1 MITVCVCACRQRS
14 RVSVHAGAWEQFV
27 SEDMDKVWKRQEDAA
42 SNILVEE
49 SRRSSLTIHRLFA
62 EVYRRPSRMN
72 PLMGGDTNIRLA
84 ERHSLEGSSP
94 QQTQP
99 HYEVVEVPWLSLNC
113 SEVHLSNQTVWSGSS
128 TL

>member
-1 MITVCVCACRQRS
+1 M
-14 RVSVHAGAWEQFV
+14 HPGAWEQFV

-49 SRRSSLTIHRLFA
+49 SRKEVSLTIHRLFA

-72 PLMGGDTNIRLA
+72 PLMQSATVRGAL
-84 ERHSLEGSSP
+84 SP

-99 HYEVVEVPWLSLNC
+99 HYQVPLLSLSC
-113 SEVHLSNQTVWSGSS
+113 SEVHLSN
-128 TL
+128 